1 MYKKNVR
8 ARPPSILSQI
18 FAACALVA
26 FASPRCPAQSAAGGD
41 PQTVLEHVL
50 VAACGQKQTDF
61 ARSLTARNTEAF
73 AHLTPAAQAT
83 LLKRFVL
90 LDGVGEAR
98 AEAGSDGVLNV
109 SCVTAKVTTL
119 MQINKPDVR
128 ENLAYVPLVIK
139 DATDA
144 NDASTHRVTMG
155 FVREKG
161 EWKLLSLGL
170 LLLDLP
176 TLGEEWDRAEMKS
189 NEESA
194 VAHVKELAGAIETY
208 RKTYTRLPDALADLG
223 PDAKGAPKS
232 DKAGLVP
239 EDLALGRKDGY
250 AFRYVI
256 VGANNS
262 GAPAKYEIAAIP
274 MQYGRTGT
282 RSFFRDSAG
291 GLHAADRQGSVGSEV
306 DPKID

>member
-1 MYKKNVR
+1 MYRWK
-8 ARPPSILSQI
+8 SILWRVSCLLL
-18 FAACALVA
+18 FAASAPLS
-26 FASPRCPAQSAAGGD
+26 ASQGNAQSVSAAGD
-41 PQTVLEHVL
+41 PQTVLENVL
-50 VAACGQKQTDF
+50 IAACGQKHTDF

-98 AEAGSDGVLNV
+98 TDVGSDGNRNV

-119 MQINKPDVR
+119 MQIGKPDVR
-128 ENLAYVPLVIK
+128 ENLAYVPLLIK
-139 DATDA
+139 DATDS

-155 FVREKG
+155 MVRERG

-176 TLGEEWDRAEMKS
+176 TLGEEWDRAEMRS

-194 VAHVKELAGAIETY
+194 LAHVKELAGAIEAY
-208 RKTYTRLPDALADLG
+208 RKTYTRLPDALSALG
-223 PDAKGAPKS
+223 PDAKGAAKS
-232 DKAGLVP
+232 EKAGLVP

-274 MQYGRTGT
+274 TEYGRTGT

-291 GLHAADRQGSVGSEV
+291 RLHAADRQGSVGSEI

>member
-1 MYKKNVR
+1 MCKVKGPVR
-8 ARPPSILSQI
+8 RWRYWLVLAVSIPLFVLHARAQGAAGDPQKVLQDVLI
-18 FAACALVA
+18 AACA
-26 FASPRCPAQSAAGGD
+26 
-41 PQTVLEHVL
+41 
-50 VAACGQKQTDF
+50 QKHTDF
-61 ARSLTARNTEAF
+61 ARALTSRNTEAF

-98 AEAGSDGVLNV
+98 AENGSDGDLNV
-109 SCVTAKVTTL
+109 SCVTSKVTTL
-119 MQINKPDVR
+119 MQIGKPDVR
-128 ENLAYVPLVIK
+128 ENLAYLPLTVK
-139 DATDA
+139 DATDS
-144 NDASTHRVTMG
+144 NDSNTHRVVMG
-155 FVREKG
+155 MVRERG

-194 VAHVKELAGAIETY
+194 VAHVKELAEAIETY
-208 RKTYTRLPDALADLG
+208 RKTYTRLPEALADLG
-223 PDAKGAPKS
+223 ADAKGAAKS
-232 DKAGLVP
+232 EKAGLVGTQ
-239 EDLALGRKDGY
+239 LASGRQDGY

-274 MQYGRTGT
+274 TNYGRTGT
-282 RSFFRDSAG
+282 KSFFRDSSG
-291 GLHAADRQGSVGSEV
+291 GLHAADRQGAVGSEV
-306 DPKID
+306 DPKIN

>member
-1 MYKKNVR
+1 MSKVEAPVR
-8 ARPPSILSQI
+8 RWKYWLILSAIISVFAHHTRAQTAAGADPQKVLQDVLI
-18 FAACALVA
+18 AACA
-26 FASPRCPAQSAAGGD
+26 
-41 PQTVLEHVL
+41 
-50 VAACGQKQTDF
+50 QKHTDF
-61 ARSLTARNTEAF
+61 ARALTSRNTEAF
-73 AHLTPAAQAT
+73 VHLTPAAQAT

-98 AEAGSDGVLNV
+98 VENGNDGYLNV
-109 SCVTAKVTTL
+109 SCVTPKVTTL
-119 MQINKPDVR
+119 MQIGKPDVR
-128 ENLAYVPLVIK
+128 ENLAYLPLTVK
-139 DATDA
+139 DATDSSDSNA
-144 NDASTHRVTMG
+144 HRVVMG
-155 FVREKG
+155 MVREKG

-194 VAHVKELAGAIETY
+194 VSHVKELAEAIEAY
-208 RKTYTRLPDALADLG
+208 RKTYTRLPEALADLG
-223 PDAKGAPKS
+223 PDAKGTAKS
-232 DKAGLVP
+232 EKAGLVGAQ
-239 EDLALGRKDGY
+239 LASGRQDGY

-274 MQYGRTGT
+274 TNYGRTGT
-282 RSFFRDSAG
+282 RSFFRDTSG
-291 GLHAADRQGSVGSEV
+291 VLHAADRQGAVGSQV

>member
-1 MYKKNVR
+1 MQDSKFCSR
-8 ARPPSILSQI
+8 R
-18 FAACALVA
+18 A
-26 FASPRCPAQSAAGGD
+26 FASLFLGLCSLPAAAGSNAQNSSPGD
-41 PQTVLEHVL
+41 PQTVLENVL
-50 VAACGQKQTDF
+50 IAACAQKHRDF

-90 LDGVGEAR
+90 LDSAGEAR
-98 AEAGSDGVLNV
+98 TEAGSDGSRTV
-109 SCVTAKVTTL
+109 SCVTAKVSTL
-119 MQINKPDVR
+119 MQIGKPDVR
-128 ENLAYVPLVIK
+128 ENLAYVPLLVK
-139 DATDA
+139 DAADGSDS
-144 NDASTHRVTMG
+144 NIHRVVMG
-155 FVREKG
+155 LVREKG

-194 VAHVKELAGAIETY
+194 LTHVKELADAIEAY
-208 RKTYTRLPDALADLG
+208 RKTYTRLPETLSALG
-223 PDAKGAPKS
+223 PDEKGGPKS
-232 DKAGLVP
+232 DRAGLVP
-239 EDLALGRKDGY
+239 QDLALGRKDGY

-274 MQYGRTGT
+274 TEYGRTGT
-282 RSFFRDSAG
+282 RSFFRDSTG
-291 GLHAADRQGSVGSEV
+291 QLHAADRQGSVGSEV